1 MDKRCFEKLGKAQ
14 KVEFLRLEATFVANR
29 QYQGFIVSLFHANG
43 LYIELWKRV
52 GLDYV
57 DYVEVVN
64 ELVQTVEYLKHFNVR
79 SSLGL

>member
-1 MDKRCFEKLGKAQ
+1 MDKRYFEKLGKAQ
-14 KVEFLRLEATFVANR
+14 KVEFLRREATFVANR

-43 LYIELWKRV
+43 MYVELWKRV

-64 ELVQTVEYLKHFNVR
+64 EPEQTLEYVKGLNFK